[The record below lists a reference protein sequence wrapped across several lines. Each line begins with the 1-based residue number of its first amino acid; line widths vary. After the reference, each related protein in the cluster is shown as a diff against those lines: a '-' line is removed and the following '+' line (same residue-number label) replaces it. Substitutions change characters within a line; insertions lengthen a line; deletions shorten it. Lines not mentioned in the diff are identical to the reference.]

1 MEKSRR
7 LASGTLSE
15 LFGADTIEI
24 DMFMRAIGLR
34 KLAEESYKLMS
45 DAEMDILL
53 AYTDGINDFV

>member
-15 LFGADTIEI
+15 LFGSDTLEI

-45 DAEMDILL
+45 DAEKDVLL